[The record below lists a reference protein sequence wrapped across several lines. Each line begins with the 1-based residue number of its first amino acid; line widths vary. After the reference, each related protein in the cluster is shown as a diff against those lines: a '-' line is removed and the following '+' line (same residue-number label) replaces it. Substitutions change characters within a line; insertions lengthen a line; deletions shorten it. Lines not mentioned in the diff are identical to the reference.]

1 MDDHVKPPTHSTTN
15 GRMKRRPKEK
25 DKPHLEI
32 DIPARDDA
40 SIQDGGAESGVD
52 PPEDE
57 EQGITRCI
65 CEETGEPDP
74 VIVR

>member
-1 MDDHVKPPTHSTTN
+1 
-15 GRMKRRPKEK
+15 MKRKTKEK

-32 DIPARDDA
+32 DIPSRDDA
-40 SIQDGGAESGVD
+40 SVLEGGADSGVD

-57 EQGITRCI
+57 EQGVTRCI
-65 CEETGEPDP
+65 CEETGESDP

>member
-1 MDDHVKPPTHSTTN
+1 
-15 GRMKRRPKEK
+15 MKRKAKEK

-40 SIQDGGAESGVD
+40 SVLEGGANSSVD

-65 CEETGEPDP
+65 CEETGESDP